1 MADPVLQIEDLGVRF
16 HLKRGR
22 LTAVDQVSLTVNR
35 SETFGL
41 VGESGSGKTVTARA
55 VMRLVPIPPGEI
67 FQGRILFDGD
77 NVLDKSEA
85 DMRELRGRKIA
96 MVFQEPMSALNPVF
110 TVGSQISDALRTN
123 LGMSKREAKER
134 VIELL
139 NLVGIPSPESRY
151 GNYVHEFSGGM
162 RQRVMLAMALSCNPS
177 FLIADEPTTA
187 LDVTIQAT
195 ILELI
200 QSMTERFH
208 MSLIFITHNLGV
220 VAHTCD
226 TIGVMYASHL
236 VELGAKDEIFAK
248 PLHPYTQGLLNSI
261 PRLDTQG
268 EIPDADQ
275 GACVQHA
282 GAAAGL
288 QVQPALRARHGHLQP
303 GSAAAQRGGARALRG
318 LSFASMSR
326 DGEPGRP

>member
-55 VMRLVPIPPGEI
+55 VMRLIPIPPGEI
-67 FQGRILFDGD
+67 FQGRILFDGE
-77 NVLDKSEA
+77 NVLGKSEA
-85 DMRELRGRKIA
+85 EMRELRGRKIA

-123 LGMSKREAKER
+123 LGMSKKEARER

-261 PRLDTQG
+261 PRLDTQAKFLTPIKG
-268 EIPDADQ
+268 LVCNMLEPPQ
-275 GACVQHA
+275 GCKFNPRCEHAMDICSQEVPPLKEVAPGHFVAC
-282 GAAAGL
+282 
-288 QVQPALRARHGHLQP
+288 HLHP
-303 GSAAAQRGGARALRG
+303 
-318 LSFASMSR
+318 
-326 DGEPGRP
+326 

>member
-1 MADPVLQIEDLGVRF
+1 MAEPVLQIEDLCIRF
-16 HLKRGR
+16 HLKRGN
-22 LTAVDQVSLTVNR
+22 LTAVDGVTFTVHR
-35 SETFGL
+35 GETFGL

-55 VMRLVPIPPGEI
+55 IMRLVPTPPGEMARG
-67 FQGRILFDGD
+67 QILFEGD
-77 NVLDKSEA
+77 DILHKSESQ
-85 DMRELRGRKIA
+85 MRALRGRKIA

-110 TVGSQISDALRTN
+110 TVGSQIIDALKSNMGLSARQ
-123 LGMSKREAKER
+123 AKAR

-139 NLVGIPSPESRY
+139 SLVGIPSPASRY
-151 GNYVHEFSGGM
+151 NNYVHEFSGGM
-162 RQRVMLAMALSCNPS
+162 RQRVMLAMALSCDPT

-200 QSMTERFH
+200 RSMIERFH

-236 VELGAKDEIFAK
+236 VELCNKNELFAR

-261 PRLDTQG
+261 PRLDTKAKFLTPIKGSVCNMLEPPRGCKFNPRCEQAMDICTQENPPLKEVAPG
-268 EIPDADQ
+268 HFV
-275 GACVQHA
+275 AC
-282 GAAAGL
+282 
-288 QVQPALRARHGHLQP
+288 HLHT
-303 GSAAAQRGGARALRG
+303 
-318 LSFASMSR
+318 
-326 DGEPGRP
+326 

>member
-22 LTAVDQVSLTVNR
+22 LTAVDRVSLTVNR

-55 VMRLVPIPPGEI
+55 VMRLIPIPPGEI
-67 FQGRILFDGD
+67 FEGRILFDGD

-85 DMRELRGRKIA
+85 EMRELRGRKIA

-123 LGMSKREAKER
+123 LGMSRKEARER

-261 PRLDTQG
+261 PRLDTQAKFLTPIKG
-268 EIPDADQ
+268 LVCNMLEPPQGCKFNPRCEHAMDICGQEIPPLKEVAP
-275 GACVQHA
+275 GHFVAC
-282 GAAAGL
+282 
-288 QVQPALRARHGHLQP
+288 HLHP
-303 GSAAAQRGGARALRG
+303 
-318 LSFASMSR
+318 
-326 DGEPGRP
+326 